1 MITDKL
7 AKSAISAPLLTID
20 YTKIPSLYLLLQC
33 DYLPIESSS
42 HKAIKQLNESFHFHD
57 FLQLIRNSSLNIL
70 STQWHIDWPLTLHFL
85 NNNSISANKSSTS
98 FPQYWYCTFKYKIF
112 CNELPMLSQL
122 YRCWPDL
129 YNSFQ
134 CLLYDCSKEIQE
146 YLWFCIIH
154 HQTWTTILLTI
165 MILLFTSIKA
175 EDRHC
180 PF

>member
-57 FLQLIRNSSLNIL
+57 FLQLICNSSLNIL

-98 FPQYWYCTFKYKIF
+98 FPQYWYCTFKYKNNSIDVG
-112 CNELPMLSQL
+112 LTYTTLSNVCYMIVLKKSKNIYDSVL
-122 YRCWPDL
+122 YIIKHG
-129 YNSFQ
+129 
-134 CLLYDCSKEIQE
+134 LLSY
-146 YLWFCIIH
+146 
-154 HQTWTTILLTI
+154 
-165 MILLFTSIKA
+165 
-175 EDRHC
+175 
-180 PF
+180 